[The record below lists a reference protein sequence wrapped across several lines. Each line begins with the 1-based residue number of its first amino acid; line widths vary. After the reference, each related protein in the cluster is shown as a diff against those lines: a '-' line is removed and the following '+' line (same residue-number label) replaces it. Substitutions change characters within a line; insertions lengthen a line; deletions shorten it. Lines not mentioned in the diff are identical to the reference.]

1 MDSYRVAFNT
11 ARVPRS
17 RIGILL
23 VSLVLFSSTVFG
35 QVLGSISG
43 FVHDPTSA
51 TIPGAGVT
59 VTNSETGL
67 TRTLVTD
74 ERGYYEALSLP
85 VGRYDVKVQK
95 PGFRNLVRFG
105 IDLAVAQDAVVDIDM
120 QVGLLKEEVQITAD
134 ASLVNVA
141 TTSISGLVNESEV
154 KDLPLNGRSFDNLIT
169 LNPGTANTTV
179 NRSST
184 NTGAGQGN
192 NFSVSGNRED
202 YNLFLLNGI
211 EYSGVSTADVI
222 PGGLSGQLLGV
233 DAVSY
238 THLDVYKRQEHTRAS
253 RLEGRFGKLQ

>member
-11 ARVPRS
+11 ARAPRS

-85 VGRYDVKVQK
+85 VGR
-95 PGFRNLVRFG
+95 
-105 IDLAVAQDAVVDIDM
+105 
-120 QVGLLKEEVQITAD
+120 
-134 ASLVNVA
+134 
-141 TTSISGLVNESEV
+141 
-154 KDLPLNGRSFDNLIT
+154 
-169 LNPGTANTTV
+169 
-179 NRSST
+179 
-184 NTGAGQGN
+184 
-192 NFSVSGNRED
+192 
-202 YNLFLLNGI
+202 
-211 EYSGVSTADVI
+211 
-222 PGGLSGQLLGV
+222 
-233 DAVSY
+233 
-238 THLDVYKRQEHTRAS
+238 
-253 RLEGRFGKLQ
+253 